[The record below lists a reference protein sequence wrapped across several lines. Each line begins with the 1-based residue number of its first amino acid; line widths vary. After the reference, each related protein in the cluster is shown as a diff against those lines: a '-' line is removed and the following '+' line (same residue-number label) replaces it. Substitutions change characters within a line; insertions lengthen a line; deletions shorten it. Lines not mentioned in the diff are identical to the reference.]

1 MKKQTVALI
10 FSLFSFT
17 ASAEDL
23 QINPPRE
30 LDFLNREEIFSVRRE
45 MMRRYP
51 LLNGDYTPQGPVYAQ
66 VVGGK
71 EWLGISGIN
80 CRTGKEGGITSG
92 LSRESIFIDNPVL
105 LIGITTGGFSLSG
118 WNCPDIYPMPT
129 RIFFEKERS
138 RIYADYDFSSYQK
151 MFQNY
156 FQRPVSS
163 DRFKLQFTA
172 ENARDL
178 GFSYG
183 YVSASENMVFPNPVN
198 IANTVFQFKDFVHL
212 AYNLGCACNN
222 GSPNQPELDFSFTR
236 LPAEV
241 RFKLWKEKPSSP
253 KARADMIFEM
263 KIN

>member
-1 MKKQTVALI
+1 MIKQSLVLV

-23 QINPPRE
+23 AVNPPRE
-30 LDFLNREEIFSVRRE
+30 LDFLSREEIFSVRCE
-45 MMRRYP
+45 VMRRYP
-51 LLNGDYTPQGPVYAQ
+51 LANEEYTPQGAVYDQ

-71 EWLGISGIN
+71 EWPGISGIN
-80 CRTGKEGGITSG
+80 CRGNGERMTFG
-92 LSRESIFIDNPVL
+92 LSRESIFIDNPFV
-105 LIGITTGGFSLSG
+105 LIGITTGGFRLPD
-118 WNCPDIYPMPT
+118 WDCPDIYPMPA
-129 RIFFEKERS
+129 RIFFEKEKS
-138 RIYADYDFSSYQK
+138 RIYVDYDFSSYQK
-151 MFQNY
+151 IFMNY
-156 FQRPVSS
+156 FQQPVPS
-163 DRFKLQFTA
+163 DKFLLQFTG

-183 YVSASENMVFPNPVN
+183 YVSASANIVFSNPVN

-222 GSPNQPELDFSFTR
+222 GSPNQPELDFSFTQ

-253 KARADMIFEM
+253 EAPADMIFEM
-263 KIN
+263 KIK

>member
-1 MKKQTVALI
+1 MKKQAAALI

-23 QINPPRE
+23 PINPPRE
-30 LDFLNREEIFSVRRE
+30 LDFSDREEIFSVRRE

-51 LLNGDYTPQGPVYAQ
+51 LSNGDYTPQGPVYAQ

-71 EWLGISGIN
+71 EWPGISGIN
-80 CRTGKEGGITSG
+80 CRGKGERITFG
-92 LSRESIFIDNPVL
+92 LSRESIFIDNPFL
-105 LIGITTGGFSLSG
+105 LIGITTGSFSLSG
-118 WNCPDIYPMPT
+118 WDCPNVYPMPT
-129 RIFFEKERS
+129 RIFFEKEKS
-138 RIYADYDFSSYQK
+138 RIYVDYNFSSYQK
-151 MFQNY
+151 IFQNY
-156 FQRPVSS
+156 FQRPVPSA
-163 DRFKLQFTA
+163 DLLLQFTG

-178 GFSYG
+178 GFLYG

-253 KARADMIFEM
+253 EAPADMIFEM